1 MHVREKCKVNLNSKW
16 HLNCSFSR
24 DFFQKIRHNCR
35 KAINRSSR
43 SKKLSD
49 AKKIT
54 VFIVCQIQKLLS
66 AKCKVQSIKTPRENV
81 LCTHIQSPQ
90 SSSLKQD
97 LASVTFQKL
106 LKVYQPVRPMPWCV
120 NKTKHAK
127 CSVHQSKLSCHY
139 PLKKLRQAKKK
150 KDLSIFTGS
159 SVEHGPC

>member
-16 HLNCSFSR
+16 HLICSFSR

-127 CSVHQSKLSCHY
+127 YSVHQKQTKLS
-139 PLKKLRQAKKK
+139 
-150 KDLSIFTGS
+150 LSTEKTKIGKEEKRFVYFHRLLS
-159 SVEHGPC
+159 